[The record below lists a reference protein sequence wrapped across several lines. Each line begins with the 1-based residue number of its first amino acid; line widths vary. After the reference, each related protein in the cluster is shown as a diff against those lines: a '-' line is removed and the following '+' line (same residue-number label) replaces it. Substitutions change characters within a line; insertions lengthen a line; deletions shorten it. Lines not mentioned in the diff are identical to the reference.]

1 VTALGTFEF
10 NGASYMTSGDQS
22 GSIKVFDTAQF
33 NLKFEGQ
40 VQNDPLKPPQPS
52 PITSLITI

>member
-1 VTALGTFEF
+1 
-10 NGASYMTSGDQS
+10 MMSGDQS

-33 NLKFEGQ
+33 NKVSECQ
-40 VQNDPLKPPQPS
+40 VQNDPQKPPQQS